1 VPLEAASNLAGHSGK
16 RKAVGGLPASE
27 KVGGNKVKEGGDAA
41 WNETCRDAGP
51 CVTQG
56 SMADHQPA
64 RPDELEAASKAVED
78 IGTSAAAFET
88 QMDNL
93 RALLAP
99 HYTVMHLLD
108 TKTAAVDK
116 HLASDGKTY
125 RTDVRWAAAWHE
137 AMSAL
142 DK

>member
-64 RPDELEAASKAVED
+64 RPDE
-78 IGTSAAAFET
+78 
-88 QMDNL
+88 
-93 RALLAP
+93 
-99 HYTVMHLLD
+99 
-108 TKTAAVDK
+108 
-116 HLASDGKTY
+116 
-125 RTDVRWAAAWHE
+125 
-137 AMSAL
+137 
-142 DK
+142 